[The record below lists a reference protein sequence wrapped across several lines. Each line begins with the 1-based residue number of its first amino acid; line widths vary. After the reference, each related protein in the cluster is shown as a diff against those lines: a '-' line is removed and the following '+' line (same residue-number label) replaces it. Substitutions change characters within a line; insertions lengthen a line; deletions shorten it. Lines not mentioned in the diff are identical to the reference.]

1 MDIITKYGTLY
12 DCYNIGRHKN
22 GQVAECICQKKSPLS
37 VNGTIYFPYYREN
50 ERRKLSPS
58 VKLYSDGSIKAL
70 YLEEQVAIKSPLG
83 NFPAELITFYP
94 DGSLSRIFPLNGRI
108 SGYWSEDSE
117 IKLIEKM
124 PFSFFGSEFSARP
137 MCFHFY
143 EGGKLKSLTLQ
154 SNERILLNTPAG
166 RLKIKCGFSLYED
179 GSLRSTEPA
188 AAQKISTAI
197 GEITVFDPD
206 SVNVSADD
214 GSLIFTETGR
224 IASLKTTSAIA
235 VTDTHGH
242 SFEITPIKTVH
253 PLNENALLI
262 LPLLLKFTDGCITII
277 RSGLEQ
283 HSYPVDQTHFTII

>member
-1 MDIITKYGTLY
+1 MDITTKYGILY
-12 DCYNIGRHKN
+12 NCYNIARHKN
-22 GQVAECICQKKSPLS
+22 GQVSECICQQESPLTIS
-37 VNGTIYFPYYREN
+37 GTIYFPYYREN

-58 VKLYSDGSIKAL
+58 IKFYSNGSVKSL
-70 YLEEQVAIKSPLG
+70 YLEEQTIIKSSLG

-94 DGSLSRIFPLNGRI
+94 DGSLCRVFPLNGKI
-108 SGYWSEDSE
+108 TGYWSEESE

-124 PFSFFGSEFSARP
+124 PFSFFGGAFSARP

-143 EGGKLKSLTLQ
+143 EDGKLKSLTLQ
-154 SNERILLNTPAG
+154 PSERILLNTPAG
-166 RLKIKCGFSLYED
+166 KLKIKCGFSLYED

-206 SVNVSADD
+206 SVNVSADN
-214 GSLIFTETGR
+214 GSLIFTKTGD
-224 IASLKTTSAIA
+224 IASLKTTSSIT

-283 HSYPVDQTHFTII
+283 YSYPVDQTHFTII